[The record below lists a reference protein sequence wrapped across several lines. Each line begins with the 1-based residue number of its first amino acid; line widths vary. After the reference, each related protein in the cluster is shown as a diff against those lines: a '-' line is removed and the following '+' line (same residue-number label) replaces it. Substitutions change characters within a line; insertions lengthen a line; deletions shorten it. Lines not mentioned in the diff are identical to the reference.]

1 MNIFLAGKIARKCW
15 RHMLV
20 TGLDEVLE
28 HQNFDDGWPV
38 MEKAIFGKYGYT
50 GPYFRK
56 IEKMLP
62 GQKVHRLCMEAI
74 DRSDL
79 VFSWFDDPEA
89 YASMFEFG
97 YAKAKG
103 IPIVI
108 VYPDG
113 FDTSEFW
120 FQSCCST
127 VFLHGPGPVTAFKTG
142 MMKYA
147 LLQSVRS
154 STVFGQQ
161 SIPPKTGPD
170 EGSTGASAGD
180 SQGGDAG
187 SSTSGEHSPRG

>member
-28 HQNFDDGWPV
+28 HQNFDAGWPV

-103 IPIVI
+103 VPIVI
-108 VYPDG
+108 AYPNG
-113 FDTSEFW
+113 FDKSEFW

-127 VFLHGPGPVTAFKTG
+127 VFLHAPGPVTAFKTG

-147 LLQSVRS
+147 LFQSARLPSVPDKQDVPS
-154 STVFGQQ
+154 EAGPSEGGTVTST
-161 SIPPKTGPD
+161 S
-170 EGSTGASAGD
+170 D

-187 SSTSGEHSPRG
+187 SPASGEHPPRG